1 MFVTATSGS
10 DTSFFGSRA
19 ARVTLVMSCLYSA
32 TGITLVFLP
41 RWLSGERALSG
52 AEIGA
57 LLSLSQ
63 LTRIVVGPA
72 IAFWADGHADRRTP
86 IRLLAPAAVAAF
98 LAFFFVAHDFTSLLL
113 TGFLAL
119 TLTNAITPL
128 VESAALRATASG
140 KMSYG
145 FARGIGSISFIIAN
159 VGGGVMISRFG
170 LDAVVAWVL
179 VALILVAASAWMAL
193 RADPPRVAP
202 HALTLAARAEAVR
215 GLLANKRFVT
225 LIVSCGLIQA
235 AHGFYY
241 GFSTLVW
248 RSQGLSPET
257 VGLLWAVGVSV
268 EVALL
273 WNLRTVERWLSPEAL
288 ILIGAFG
295 GALRWT
301 ILGFGPTG
309 AVLWPLQAMHAISF
323 AMAHIGA
330 MRLLTREAPEN
341 AAAMAQTLYSALS
354 SGLLLGGASFLSGI
368 LFDVSG
374 AHGYWAMSAMA
385 LAGAAIALGLL
396 GPAPRRSSRG

>member
-1 MFVTATSGS
+1 MTATAEA
-10 DTSFFGSRA
+10 DLSFFRSRA

-41 RWLSGERALSG
+41 RWLAGERALSG

-63 LTRIVVGPA
+63 LTRIVLGPA

-86 IRLLAPAAVAAF
+86 IRLLAPAAIAAF
-98 LAFFFVAHDFTSLLL
+98 LAFFFLARDFTSLLV

-119 TLTNAITPL
+119 TLMSAITPL
-128 VESAALRATASG
+128 VESAALRATATG

-145 FARGIGSISFIIAN
+145 FARGIGSVSFIISN
-159 VGGGVMISRFG
+159 IGGGILIARFG
-170 LDAVVAWVL
+170 LDAVVVWVL
-179 VALILVAASAWMAL
+179 AALFGVVLSSWLAL
-193 RADPPRVAP
+193 RADAPLAAP
-202 HALTLAARAEAVR
+202 HALTLAARAQAVR
-215 GLLANKRFVT
+215 GLLRNTRFVT

-248 RSQGLSPET
+248 RGQGISPDAIG
-257 VGLLWAVGVSV
+257 VLWAIGVGV
-268 EVALL
+268 EVAFL
-273 WNLRTVERWLSPEAL
+273 WNLRVFERWLSPEAL

-295 GALRWT
+295 GAIRWML
-301 ILGFGPTG
+301 LGFGPTG

-323 AMAHIGA
+323 AMAHVGA

-354 SGLLLGGASFLSGI
+354 SGLLLGGASLISGI
-368 LFDVSG
+368 LYDATG
-374 AHGYWAMSAMA
+374 AHGYWAMSLMA
-385 LAGAAIALGLL
+385 LAGGFIALGLL
-396 GPAPRRSSRG
+396 VPADRQSGLHR

>member
-1 MFVTATSGS
+1 VTATAEA
-10 DTSFFGSRA
+10 DASFFGSRA

-41 RWLSGERALSG
+41 RWLAGERALNG

-63 LTRIVVGPA
+63 LTRIVLGPA

-86 IRLLAPAAVAAF
+86 IRLLAPAAIAAF
-98 LAFFFVAHDFTSLLL
+98 LAFFFLARDFTSLLV

-119 TLTNAITPL
+119 TLMGAITPL

-140 KMSYG
+140 KVSYG
-145 FARGIGSISFIIAN
+145 FARGIGSVSFIISN
-159 VGGGVMISRFG
+159 VGGGIVIARFG
-170 LDAVVAWVL
+170 LDAVVVWVL
-179 VALILVAASAWMAL
+179 AALFAVALSSWLAL
-193 RADPPRVAP
+193 HADAPLAAP
-202 HALTLAARAEAVR
+202 HALTLSARAEAVR
-215 GLLANKRFVT
+215 GLLRNKRYVI

-248 RSQGLSPET
+248 RGQGISPEAIG
-257 VGLLWAVGVSV
+257 VLWAIGVGV
-268 EVALL
+268 EVAFL
-273 WNLRTVERWLSPEAL
+273 WNLRFFERWLSAEAL

-301 ILGFGPTG
+301 LLGFGPTG

-323 AMAHIGA
+323 AMAHVGA

-341 AAAMAQTLYSALS
+341 AAAMAQTLYAALS
-354 SGLLLGGASFLSGI
+354 SGLLLGAASLISGI
-368 LFDVSG
+368 LFDAAG

-385 LAGAAIALGLL
+385 FAGGLIALGLL
-396 GPAPRRSSRG
+396 APAQRQSVLHR